1 MGICCVIQDTQ
12 TGALRQ
18 AEGWGGEGDGRESG
32 REGTCVYLWLIQKTT
47 KFCKAII
54 LQLKKERNLW
64 YVKCTNVL
72 PEGEQKKGLRK
83 HLKS

>member
-1 MGICCVIQDTQ
+1 MGIFSVTQDTQ

-18 AEGWGGEGDGRESG
+18 VEGWGGEGDGREIG

-54 LQLKKERNLW
+54 LQLKK
-64 YVKCTNVL
+64 
-72 PEGEQKKGLRK
+72 KKRETSGM
-83 HLKS
+83 